1 MSQRGLSEILQLL
14 PSGEDNVG
22 TSRSSLKRKRVKGL
36 SQQTPVGPLFRQMAS
51 FDVEKGQAL
60 KVTYVH
66 PGAML
71 WTAVERC
78 PQFRAFLHERA
89 AEVAPSV
96 ACPWDIVL
104 YCDEVSPGNQLQQSN
119 DRKLQVVYWSL
130 KQLGGVALAK
140 EESWFLL
147 LAARSLDVN
156 RLRSGM
162 SQLMRRALHVF
173 VGEEGRCLRD
183 GLPVPGIEGPPLM
196 ICARVGDNASF
207 CTFWF
212 CYVRKLFYKPVY
224 TLISPRLSLDLSMK
238 ECSSPMKRPSSK
250 RGSPWVLLDYVS
262 ASFAGT

>member
-1 MSQRGLSEILQLL
+1 MASEILKAKRKSFVSQRGLSEILQLL
-14 PSGEDNVG
+14 PSGEEDVG

-36 SQQTPVGPLFRQMAS
+36 SQETPVGPLFREMAR
-51 FDVEKGQAL
+51 FDMEKGQPL

-89 AEVAPSV
+89 AEVAPSL

-119 DRKLQVVYWSL
+119 DRKLQVVYWSI

-147 LAARSLDVN
+147 LAARSVDVN

-162 SQLMRRALHVF
+162 SQLMRRALQVF
-173 VGEEGRCLRD
+173 VGEEGRCLRH
-183 GLPVPGIEGPPLM
+183 GLPVPGIQGPPLM

-207 CTFWF
+207 GIF
-212 CYVRKLFYKPVY
+212 L
-224 TLISPRLSLDLSMK
+224 
-238 ECSSPMKRPSSK
+238 
-250 RGSPWVLLDYVS
+250 VLLR
-262 ASFAGT
+262 AELIHKPLINL

>member
-51 FDVEKGQAL
+51 FDVEKGQPL

-96 ACPWDIVL
+96 ACPWASSSTVT
-104 YCDEVSPGNQLQQSN
+104 
-119 DRKLQVVYWSL
+119 KW
-130 KQLGGVALAK
+130 
-140 EESWFLL
+140 
-147 LAARSLDVN
+147 
-156 RLRSGM
+156 
-162 SQLMRRALHVF
+162 
-173 VGEEGRCLRD
+173 EEGRCLRD